1 MSTLLPSTAPLP
13 APSTGRDSSFRLL
26 AVVGLVLLGTAL
38 SVTAFLESDSVVR
51 AAEPEAAPAQRYA
64 PGIRYAPD
72 LEPFRTTSFIWAG
85 DAARA
90 GARGERRALSSGLRL
105 RRLPRPG
112 SQGAAR
118 G

>member
-13 APSTGRDSSFRLL
+13 APSSGRDSSYRLL

-38 SVTAFLESDSVVR
+38 SVTGLLESDSVVR
-51 AAEPEAAPAQRYA
+51 AAEPERVTPPVLRYA
-64 PGIRYAPD
+64 PE
-72 LEPFRTTSFIWAG
+72 LERFRTTSFIWRG
-85 DAARA
+85 DSPRSD
-90 GARGERRALSSGLRL
+90 EREELGLGSNGLRL

-112 SQGAAR
+112 NPGAAR